1 MVVKEV
7 PCFKECLDSD
17 DVFIFDAGLELYQVR
32 LLLQFPNCKQA
43 RQGGGD
49 VFVFIL
55 ALQLKAKYNCEK
67 SLRNTYL
74 T

>member
-43 RQGGGD
+43 RQGGGMC
-49 VFVFIL
+49 L
-55 ALQLKAKYNCEK
+55 Y
-67 SLRNTYL
+67 SY
-74 T
+74 